1 MKNKWLKF
9 SEDLGLSDRKE
20 SQFWISAK
28 LKCNKLVGINL
39 HGETNA
45 MAYEERKI
53 IISAWRKDFHAKI
66 EETEKTPERGY
77 NADQTGLYYKKLP
90 NSVYVDESNKKY
102 YSGVKQ
108 LKYKTHFTLMVVTPA
123 RKKVPM
129 SVVGKPK
136 IQNASNLWMDQGHSF
151 HTKTKQILGLIKKS
165 HDGGF

>member
-53 IISAWRKDFHAKI
+53 IISAWRKVFHDKI
-66 EETEKTPERGY
+66 VEVDTPPVCVY
-77 NADQTGLYYKKLP
+77 NADQNGLYHHNLP
-90 NSVYVDESNKKY
+90 NRVYVDESKRRIML
-102 YSGVKQ
+102 V
-108 LKYKTHFTLMVVTPA
+108 
-123 RKKVPM
+123 
-129 SVVGKPK
+129 
-136 IQNASNLWMDQGHSF
+136 
-151 HTKTKQILGLIKKS
+151 
-165 HDGGF
+165 